1 MGTSS
6 EPHILHVARGVGYLG
21 LGSIFGHVARFLTAV
36 LLARALGA
44 EGMGMY
50 ALGLTA
56 ASLFASLA
64 ALGLDDA
71 MVRYLAIQRRERD
84 TAGVAGTLQLGLG
97 LSTGVGV
104 LAGIGLFAAADPV
117 AVGLFD
123 EPALAPL
130 LRAFGLIVPF
140 MCLSNSLLGVARG
153 FKRMDTAALGEE
165 VVQSLVRLVLIGLLT
180 LVGFD
185 VMAAAVVFGIGDV
198 ASSLTM
204 LVLLDRQAPLR
215 AVFRRGARREVR
227 EIVSFALPLWL
238 AGALRKLR
246 QNIETLLL
254 GTLTVVSSV
263 GVYAVASKVN
273 LISQSLYRAI
283 ITSVKP
289 DLAELHG
296 AKDRDGL
303 RDLYRTATRWA
314 LLGNLPFFVVTV
326 VYAEPLLLLFG
337 ASFAVGSSAL
347 IILAF
352 GELAHAGTGIC
363 GSVLD
368 MTRHTGAKLIN
379 AVVWLALLLGGNL
392 LLIPRWG
399 VVGAAT
405 AAAVATTI
413 VDLMRIW
420 QVWALERVHPYDRTF
435 LKPLAAGAAALG
447 AGMALV
453 DRWPVAGRPV
463 LLASQIVVVVVVY
476 AGALFAL
483 RMAPEDRMVLGR
495 IWGKGRT
502 ISTRLGR
509 VLRPARVGGGAG

>member
-6 EPHILHVARGVGYLG
+6 EPHILHTAKGVGYLS
-21 LGSIFGHVARFLTAV
+21 LGSMFGYVARFVTAV

-84 TAGVAGTLQLGLG
+84 TAGVAGTLQIGLG

-104 LAGIGLFAAADPV
+104 LAGIGLYAAADPV

-123 EPALAPL
+123 EPSLAPL
-130 LRAFGLIVPF
+130 LRAFGFIVPF

-185 VMAAAVVFGIGDV
+185 VMAAAIVFGIGDV

-215 AVFRRGARREVR
+215 EVFRRGARREVR
-227 EIVSFALPLWL
+227 EIVSFAFPLWL
-238 AGALRKLR
+238 VGALRKLR
-246 QNIETLLL
+246 QNLETLLL
-254 GTLTVVSSV
+254 GTLTAVASV

-273 LISQSLYRAI
+273 LISHSLYRAI

-289 DLAELHG
+289 NLAELHG
-296 AKDRDGL
+296 AQDREGL

-314 LLGNLPFFVVTV
+314 LLVNLPFFVVTV
-326 VYAEPLLLLFG
+326 VYAEPLLRLFG
-337 ASFAVGSSAL
+337 ATFAVGSTAL
-347 IILAF
+347 VVLAF
-352 GELAHAGTGIC
+352 GELAHAGTGVC

-368 MTRHTGAKLIN
+368 MTRHTGAKLVN
-379 AVVWLALLLGGNL
+379 AVVWLVLLLGGNL

-405 AAAVATTI
+405 ASAAATTI
-413 VDLMRIW
+413 VDLMRVW

-435 LKPLAAGAAALG
+435 LKPLAAGAAAL
-447 AGMALV
+447 AVGMAL
-453 DRWPVAGRPV
+453 AGRWTASARPLV
-463 LLASQIVVVVVVY
+463 LASQIAIVFVVY
-476 AGALFAL
+476 TAALFAL

-495 IWGKGRT
+495 IWGKSRT
-502 ISTRLGR
+502 ISLRVGR
-509 VLRPARVGGGAG
+509 ALRPARVGGRAG